1 MSRNSRSLLDISN
14 RVIVLKSNDLFNSNT
29 KTRTINIERIIKE
42 INEAWN
48 NADDRINNVLPYRI
62 QPDFL
67 AKLKR
72 NIKLEARRL
81 QKKLSKEHEAVRLMN
96 LNSGNSLANYSR
108 IVQLPP
114 KAIQLCICM
123 RSNKFM
129 TLYIF

>member
-1 MSRNSRSLLDISN
+1 
-14 RVIVLKSNDLFNSNT
+14 KDLFNSNT

-114 KAIQLCICM
+114 KAIQL
-123 RSNKFM
+123 
-129 TLYIF
+129 